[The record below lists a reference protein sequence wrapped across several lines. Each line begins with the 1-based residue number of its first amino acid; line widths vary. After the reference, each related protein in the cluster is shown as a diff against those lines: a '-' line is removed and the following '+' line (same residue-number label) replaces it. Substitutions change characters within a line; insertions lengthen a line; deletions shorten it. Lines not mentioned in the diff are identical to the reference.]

1 MGRAMVWHKGLT
13 VPVFSTIANRSGSGK
28 YDSFSF
34 SSYLCLNFSLQMRR
48 RFLAAFP
55 FRYLLPVLLC
65 ILPFASY
72 SQSRLTGIIIN
83 QDITDPRSLKLD
95 LAREGQMDITD
106 LLQKRLSPDSLL
118 RLRKR
123 ENAKLGPFFSVIP
136 AIGYAMESGIT
147 GVITSSV
154 SFYTSREKNKLSSIL
169 INADASQYHQWWACM
184 NSNIYD
190 DVHRLILVGDYRYY
204 KFPTKTFGLGTSST
218 MGDVT
223 RIDYNYLK
231 ISQVVLREITPNVYT
246 GLGYHLDRHFNIREM
261 PDDPGE
267 MTDFKNYGLTKQ
279 STSSALSLNFQFDN
293 RKNSINP
300 KDGLYAAIQYRNNLK
315 VLGSDENWQS
325 IRVDV
330 REYFNMPL
338 TSENVLAFWSYNN
351 ITLKGMPPYL
361 DLPMTGW
368 DTYSTTGRGY
378 VPGRYRGQKYIY
390 LESEYRFSI
399 LSNGLLG
406 GVVFTNAESMS
417 EWPSNEFR
425 IIAPA
430 GGFGLRIKLNK
441 HSDTNLCID
450 YGFGM
455 HGSSGFFFNI
465 GEVF

>member
-1 MGRAMVWHKGLT
+1 MVWPKRLMFLPVSKT
-13 VPVFSTIANRSGSGK
+13 VNKSRSGK

-34 SSYLCLNFSLQMRR
+34 SSYLCVKFLFLMRR
-48 RFLAAFP
+48 RLIIAFP
-55 FRYLLPVLLC
+55 CSFLLPVLLY
-65 ILPFASY
+65 ILPCAAY
-72 SQSRLTGIIIN
+72 AQSRLTGIIIN
-83 QDITDPRSLKLD
+83 QNITDPRSLKLD

-106 LLQKRLSPDSLL
+106 LLKKKLPPDSL
-118 RLRKR
+118 RRIRKR
-123 ENAKLGPFFSVIP
+123 ENNRLGPFFSAIP
-136 AIGYAMESGIT
+136 AVGYAMESGIT
-147 GVITSSV
+147 GVITSSI
-154 SFYTSREKNKLSSIL
+154 SFYTSRKKSKISSVL

-190 DVHRLILVGDYRYY
+190 DTHRLIFVGDYRYY
-204 KFPTKTFGLGTSST
+204 KFPTKTYGLGTSST
-218 MGDVT
+218 MNDVT
-223 RIDYNYLK
+223 RINYNYLK
-231 ISQVVLREITPNVYT
+231 ISQVVLREITPNVYV
-246 GLGYHLDRHFNIREM
+246 GFGYHLDRHFNIREIA
-261 PDDPGE
+261 DDPGE

-300 KDGLYAAIQYRNNLK
+300 KNGFYADIQYRNNLK
-315 VLGSDENWQS
+315 ILGSNGDWQA
-325 IRVDV
+325 IRVDI
-330 REYFNMPL
+330 RKYFSLPA
-338 TSENVLAFWSYNN
+338 TTENVLAFWSYNN
-351 ITLKGMPPYL
+351 LTLKGMPPYL

-378 VPGRYRGQKYIY
+378 VPGRFRGQKFIY
-390 LESEYRFSI
+390 LESEYRFSF
-399 LSNGLLG
+399 LSSGILG
-406 GVVFTNAESMS
+406 GVVFANAESMS
-417 EWPSNEFR
+417 EWPSNELR